1 MWILPEKLF
10 YKCPVIKLKCHLH
23 AIPLQHTHK
32 KANTQSRK
40 LSHRKGNFGQLYL
53 MTRDKEVP
61 GRIHGLQSVRHKGS
75 EKMFFNGSIFF
86 LSSPPLFFSLL
97 LFWYTFLSY
106 FSLLTFIIP
115 YCPCAGVTCQESR
128 QQSLSLS
135 HCLGWFSCCKW
146 S

>member
-1 MWILPEKLF
+1 MQFP
-10 YKCPVIKLKCHLH
+10 CNT
-23 AIPLQHTHK
+23 HTK

-75 EKMFFNGSIFF
+75 EKNVFQWQHIF
-86 LSSPPLFFSLL
+86 LSSPPLFFSLV

-128 QQSLSLS
+128 QQSLSLP
-135 HCLGWFSCCKW
+135 LFGVVLLLQVKLI
-146 S
+146 